1 MSTTIEVIPVS
12 TQGISFGAVLA
23 KATERINERLTALG
37 IQQRVE
43 LKVDVHKRDESV
55 VREVAAQDPFVWS
68 DDEYAWFSIRGIAGG
83 TDAHMYALE
92 RADLEPDEPWWYIR
106 YISEYNKDIPDLAAR
121 FEQAKQVN
129 TRICF
134 RRSAGQPGIIALSY
148 GLIAASVA
156 ELTDGI
162 LWSDDGAWSI
172 KNFPAEHK
180 GFFEWYFVPERALS
194 DEDRDWADRCLK
206 GIRETLLEAASD
218 QAPEPWW
225 RFW

>member
-1 MSTTIEVIPVS
+1 MSTTIDVIPVS
-12 TQGISFGAVLA
+12 TLEITFGAVLA
-23 KATERINERLTALG
+23 KATLRITERLAALG
-37 IQQRVE
+37 IHEQIE
-43 LKVDVHKRDESV
+43 LQVNVHKRDESV

-68 DDEYAWFSIRGIAGG
+68 EDEYAWFSIKGIAGG
-83 TDAHMYALE
+83 TDAYMEPLE

-106 YISEYNKDIPDLAAR
+106 YISEYNQDIPDLAKR

-129 TRICF
+129 RRIFF

-156 ELTDGI
+156 ELTNGV

-172 KNFPAEHK
+172 RRFPADHK
-180 GFFEWYFVPERALS
+180 GFFDWYFVPELALH
-194 DEDRDWADRCLK
+194 DDDRDWAERCLA
-206 GIRETLLEAASD
+206 GIPDDLLEASLAKRKR
-218 QAPEPWW
+218 PWW